1 MSYRNPKQFVD
12 KQTGAYYR
20 DLQKTFGG
28 ITDDYIKQL
37 NARQAQETELLKQ
50 NAKRNAKRN
59 GDQETWKNKTGSA
72 LNKVTQSSSSIF
84 QQPKFQL
91 KLSETLDTAGGLIGK
106 TMMKPEERNYA
117 TNTENL
123 GTSIND
129 FNENLSVLGTGYDEQ
144 MGRGNNLGGI
154 SPYNDPDLMS
164 GVATTLG
171 RGTTGKAEADF
182 DASGAGSSNL
192 YVKYTSDEE
201 GSKPFNLSAQT
212 VQEVMNNPESQLYVT
227 IPDETKDM
235 ENIAATAYD
244 PDGKLKEMYFTGDEK
259 SRINKDGNKE
269 YYKEFNEDL
278 FLQEVKEDVVANVQS
293 LPRPQQFALYNFF
306 QDKANIEGEN
316 CLFSLEHEFED
327 KQEEEEFLNDLS
339 IKYATWTSGSFVDG
353 SKEVVT
359 RTEELYDTQFIDDYS
374 IPLKTGAA
382 EENGGYVNI
391 TDLESTIS
399 RDGFMTSNPQVIE
412 GRNVVTVKKS
422 VEGED
427 RSANIYD
434 NMTEAEVKNI
444 LKFIETGV
452 NPSNNPIEDPSTLLP
467 QAPANAEE
475 ATSETDKQIGDNIDN
490 VTPVEGDQT
499 PVTTEETVA
508 TEGPATNITP
518 GSGQRDLDEQ
528 GVFYGEGDGLL
539 EGDPSDVQRKL
550 DKRLKEIGFYVDVE
564 GTGRIGNKNT
574 VTIVNK
580 EGDKLAIADYDN
592 PSNRLDNI
600 KKVQDFTGI
609 NVPTYSE
616 VAYGVVRGIAS
627 EGESSS
633 YNAVFGD
640 SKGVKNKL
648 TEMTVNEVL
657 KKQKNLIETKNKERN
672 EIADAVI
679 SGKQTPEW
687 TKKIKAYE
695 KKNGPIPESAYSDKE
710 QMREIV
716 KKISPYSSA
725 SGKYQYIH
733 ETLLSKVADGT
744 LKGTEKFDEK
754 TQDYLADSTLKDIG
768 IDKYLE
774 GKVPIEKFI
783 KKIARVWA
791 SVPKDASGKG
801 RYDSD
806 GINKASG
813 NYAEI
818 KSRLEEMKKQYEQ
831 GKGKS
836 SKYSDIAANNS
847 ANKDKINFG

>member
-28 ITDDYIKQL
+28 ITDNYIKQL

-59 GDQETWKNKTGSA
+59 ADQETWKNKTGSA

-106 TMMKPEERNYA
+106 PMMKPEERNYT
-117 TNTENL
+117 TNTVNL
-123 GTSIND
+123 GSSIND
-129 FNENLSVLGTGYDEQ
+129 FNESLVVLGEGYDEQ

-182 DASGAGSSNL
+182 DANGVGSSNL

-412 GRNVVTVKKS
+412 GRNVVTVTKS
-422 VEGED
+422 VEGSD

-467 QAPANAEE
+467 QAPASAEE
-475 ATSETDKQIGDNIDN
+475 ATSETDKQTGDNIDS
-490 VTPVEGDQT
+490 VTPVEGSQ
-499 PVTTEETVA
+499 PQVTTEETVT
-508 TEGPATNITP
+508 TEGPATNVEP
-518 GSGQRDLDEQ
+518 SSEQQNPDEQ
-528 GVFYGEGDGLL
+528 GVFYGGGNGLL
-539 EGDPSDVQRKL
+539 EGDPSDVQRKI
-550 DKRLKEIGFYVDVE
+550 DKRLKEEGFYVDVE
-564 GTGRIGNKNT
+564 GTGRIGNQNT
-574 VTIVNK
+574 VTIVNP
-580 EGDKLAIADYDN
+580 EGEKLIIADYDN
-592 PSNRLDNI
+592 PANRVENI
-600 KKVQDFTGI
+600 KKVKDFTGI
-609 NVPTYSE
+609 SVPTYSD
-616 VAYGVVRGIAS
+616 VAYEGVRGIAAK
-627 EGESSS
+627 GEASS
-633 YNAVFGD
+633 YNAVFG
-640 SKGVKNKL
+640 SPKGGDLNL
-648 TEMTVNEVL
+648 TEMTVQQVLDYQRKGINENNKKRNEV
-657 KKQKNLIETKNKERN
+657 
-672 EIADAVI
+672 ADAII
-679 SGKQTPEW
+679 SGNQTPEW
-687 TKKIKAYE
+687 TKMIKKYE
-695 KKNGPIPESAYSDKE
+695 KKNGTIPKSAYASKSE
-710 QMREIV
+710 MRDIV
-716 KKISPYSSA
+716 KKIKPYSSA
-725 SGKYQYIH
+725 VGKYQYINK
-733 ETLLSKVADGT
+733 TLLANVENGT
-744 LKGTEKFDEK
+744 IKATDKFNEA
-754 TQDYLADSTLKDIG
+754 TQDALANNTLQTIG
-768 IDKYLE
+768 MDKYLKGGISTE
-774 GKVPIEKFI
+774 DFI
-783 KKIARVWA
+783 SKISNIWA
-791 SVPKDASGKG
+791 SVPKDSSGKG
-801 RYDSD
+801 AYDKD

-813 NYAEI
+813 NYTEI
-818 KSRLEEMKKQYEQ
+818 KKRLEELKKQYDE
-831 GKGKS
+831 GKGKNK
-836 SKYSDIAANNS
+836 KYSNIAANES
-847 ANKDKINFG
+847 SRGNKVNFG

>member
-1 MSYRNPKQFVD
+1 MSYRDPKQFVD

-37 NARQAQETELLKQ
+37 NDRQAQETELLKQ
-50 NAKRNAKRN
+50 HAKRNAKRVA
-59 GDQETWKNKTGSA
+59 DQEAWKNKTGSA

-84 QQPKFQL
+84 QEPKFQL

-106 TMMKPEERNYA
+106 PMMKPEERNYA
-117 TNTENL
+117 TNIENL
-123 GTSIND
+123 GSSIND
-129 FNENLSVLGTGYDEQ
+129 FNENLVVVGEGYDEQ
-144 MGRGNNLGGI
+144 MGRGNNFGGI

-164 GVATTLG
+164 AVATTLG

-182 DASGAGSSNL
+182 DANGVGSSNL

-212 VQEVMNNPESQLYVT
+212 VQEVMNNPEAQLLVT

-244 PDGKLKEMYFTGDEK
+244 SDGKLKEMYFTGGEK

-278 FLQEVKEDVVANVQS
+278 FLQEIKGDVVANVQS
-293 LPRPQQFALYNFF
+293 LSRPQQFALYNFF

-316 CLFSLEHEFED
+316 CLFNLEHKFED

-359 RTEELYDTQFIDDYS
+359 RTEEIYDTQFIEDYS
-374 IPLKTGAA
+374 IPIKTGPV
-382 EENGGYVNI
+382 EENGGLVNI
-391 TDLESTIS
+391 PDLESVIS
-399 RDGFMTSNPQVIE
+399 RDGFRTSNPQVIN
-412 GRNVVTVKKS
+412 GREAITVTKS
-422 VEGED
+422 VEGAD
-427 RSANIYD
+427 RSATIYD
-434 NMTEAEVKNI
+434 NMNEAEVKNV

-452 NPSNNPIEDPSTLLP
+452 NPSQNTENSDPVDMP
-467 QAPANAEE
+467 PPANTGVDTTSKNDE
-475 ATSETDKQIGDNIDN
+475 ATSDDIDSGVSSDDTQESTTTKTQDDSERNI
-490 VTPVEGDQT
+490 
-499 PVTTEETVA
+499 
-508 TEGPATNITP
+508 
-518 GSGQRDLDEQ
+518 DEQ
-528 GVFYGEGDGLL
+528 GVFYGGGNGLL

-550 DKRLKEIGFYVDVE
+550 DKRLKDIGFYVDVE
-564 GTGRIGNKNT
+564 GTGRIGGKNT
-574 VTIVNK
+574 ITIVNE
-580 EGDKLAIADYDN
+580 EGNKLTIADYDN

-616 VAYGVVRGIAS
+616 VAYGIARGIAA
-627 EGESSS
+627 EGESGS

-657 KKQKNLIETKNKERN
+657 KFQKNLIDTKNKERN
-672 EIADAVI
+672 EIAGAII

-695 KKNGPIPESAYSDKE
+695 KKNGPIPKSAYSDEE

-725 SGKYQYIH
+725 SGKYQYIYD
-733 ETLLSKVADGT
+733 TLLSKVTDGT

-774 GKVPIEKFI
+774 GKIPIEKFI
-783 KKIARVWA
+783 KKIARTWA
-791 SVPKDASGKG
+791 SVPKNASGEG
-801 RYDSD
+801 AYDTD

-836 SKYSDIAANNS
+836 SRYSDIAANNS
-847 ANKDKINFG
+847 ANKNKINFG